1 MPSQDIVW
9 TAARL
14 DDRVA
19 FDKLLE
25 QIPDGEALR
34 AMLLQERRKRRLQ
47 AYYRETRTVRYVA
60 TDGTSVL
67 CCAVADVEPDMAS
80 KIAAEMDAVTDVSPE
95 ALVAA
100 AKRALG
106 ASAVRVQ

>member
-1 MPSQDIVW
+1 M

-14 DDRVA
+14 NDGVA
-19 FDKLLE
+19 LDKLLE

-60 TDGTSVL
+60 TDGTSVV
-67 CCAVADVEPDMAS
+67 CCAIADVEPDMAS
-80 KIAAEMDAVTDVSPE
+80 KIVAEMDAVTDVSPE

-100 AKRALG
+100 AQRALG
-106 ASAVRVQ
+106 TLAVRVQ